1 MKTLLKALLFVPAIA
16 LGATVEI
23 TPPTRY
29 TNGEALP
36 PSSIKHYEL
45 CTISANKDCES
56 ILKVNGM
63 FNTDILPANTIAVK
77 ARTVT
82 ITGAVSDWS
91 NVIDEPFKRPLPP
104 TLSIKIIVEVS
115 TNTIGAD

>member
-1 MKTLLKALLFVPAIA
+1 MKTLLKALLPVPAIA
-16 LGATVEI
+16 LGSEI
-23 TPPTRY
+23 NIEPPTKY

-36 PSSIKHYEL
+36 SGSIAHYEV
-45 CTISANKDCES
+45 CAISANNDCES
-56 ILKVNGM
+56 ILQVSDT
-63 FNTDILPANTIAVK
+63 FNTSILPANTIAVK

-91 NVIDEPFKRPLPP
+91 NIIDEPFKRPLPP
-104 TLSIKIIVEVS
+104 VLSIKIIVEVS